1 MDKGLARRPRL
12 LELQRAEAAI
22 EGDQA
27 GNVVAV
33 SADSLTDARRGHSYY
48 AARARLGDLSPLPSG
63 AALQPGMPA
72 EVMIVTGERTAL
84 QYLIDPLRSRV
95 ARALRED

>member
-1 MDKGLARRPRL
+1 M

-27 GNVVAV
+27 GNVVTV

-48 AARARLGDLSPLPSG
+48 AARVRLGDLSPLPSG